1 MNWVY
6 LALDFLIMVLAI
18 LWISKDITERDL
30 KKKYYWSWMVAILI
44 AYFILQ
50 LIALG
55 FLGVGLV
62 VFSYYIWSRHL
73 FKKDEK
79 G

>member
-1 MNWVY
+1 MDWIY
-6 LALDFLIMVLAI
+6 LVLDFLIIVLAI
-18 LWISKDITERDL
+18 LWLSKDITESGFD
-30 KKKYYWSWMVAILI
+30 KNYYWMWTIGVLL
-44 AYFILQ
+44 AYFAFQ
-50 LIALG
+50 LIGIG

>member
-1 MNWVY
+1 MDWIY
-6 LALDFLIMVLAI
+6 LVLDFLIIVLAI
-18 LWISKDITERDL
+18 LWLSKDITESGFD
-30 KKKYYWSWMVAILI
+30 KNYYWMWTIGVLL
-44 AYFILQ
+44 AYFAFQ
-50 LIALG
+50 LIGIG

-62 VFSYYIWSRHL
+62 VFSYYIWSRYL